1 MTMPI
6 PRRVLSVGFSGL
18 IHASVI
24 GGFWAVAGLPA
35 VESEGLGAGAADFG
49 GTAAVAAEFEPESAE
64 DEYAGPRAKLVSIGI
79 VVDEP
84 APVEPAPAPAAP
96 APPPPSPAPVAE
108 AVAVEAPPEPAPEP
122 TPEAPLTAPVPSAP
136 EEAAV
141 AEASEAEAG
150 AAEAEATA
158 AEEPQP
164 EPPPEVVAAQDGAA
178 EENPHR
184 QGKNFTPSGR
194 RPAGKGK
201 RKSCPV
207 VADDGVERLSPTEW
221 NVRRDVVEH
230 YAGNLKELMK
240 LGSVRPHRAEDGKLR
255 GFRVAVARCSI
266 LRDTGLRSGDIVQSI
281 NGIEVHDLF
290 GALGAYFKLRKET
303 HIEVRITRRGRPLT
317 FSYDLI

>member
-1 MTMPI
+1 M
-6 PRRVLSVGFSGL
+6 
-18 IHASVI
+18 
-24 GGFWAVAGLPA
+24 
-35 VESEGLGAGAADFG
+35 
-49 GTAAVAAEFEPESAE
+49 
-64 DEYAGPRAKLVSIGI
+64 
-79 VVDEP
+79 
-84 APVEPAPAPAAP
+84 
-96 APPPPSPAPVAE
+96 
-108 AVAVEAPPEPAPEP
+108 EAPPEPAPEP
-122 TPEAPLTAPVPSAP
+122 MPEAPQVAPVPSAP
-136 EEAAV
+136 EPEAV
-141 AEASEAEAG
+141 AAEATE
-150 AAEAEATA
+150 AAEAEAAEASAEVADAEAA
-158 AEEPQP
+158 AEPAAEVPAP
-164 EPPPEVVAAQDGAA
+164 EEAAA

-201 RKSCPV
+201 RRSCPV

>member
-1 MTMPI
+1 MPI
-6 PRRVLSVGFSGL
+6 PRRVLSVGFSGF

-24 GGFWAVAGLPA
+24 GGFWAWQGLAP
-35 VESEGLGAGAADFG
+35 VLPEGLGAGEADFG

-141 AEASEAEAG
+141 AEASEAEAE
-150 AAEAEATA
+150 AAEASAEVADAEAA
-158 AEEPQP
+158 VEP
-164 EPPPEVVAAQDGAA
+164 VA

-201 RKSCPV
+201 RRTCPT
-207 VADDGVERLSPTEW
+207 VADDGVERTSPTEW

-303 HIEVRITRRGRPLT
+303 HIDVRITRRGRPLT

>member
-1 MTMPI
+1 MPI
-6 PRRVLSVGFSGL
+6 PRRVLSVGFSGF

-24 GGFWAVAGLPA
+24 GGFWAWQGLAP
-35 VESEGLGAGAADFG
+35 VLPEGLGAGEADFG

-64 DEYAGPRAKLVSIGI
+64 DEEAGPRAKLVSIGI

-84 APVEPAPAPAAP
+84 AAAPAPPAPAPAPPVA
-96 APPPPSPAPVAE
+96 PPPSPAPVAAE
-108 AVAVEAPPEPAPEP
+108 VAVEAPPEPAPEP
-122 TPEAPLTAPVPSAP
+122 TPEAPQAAPVPSAP
-136 EEAAV
+136 EPEAVAAEATEAAEAEV
-141 AEASEAEAG
+141 AEASAEVADAEA
-150 AAEAEATA
+150 AV
-158 AEEPQP
+158 EP
-164 EPPPEVVAAQDGAA
+164 AA

-201 RKSCPV
+201 RRSCPT

-303 HIEVRITRRGRPLT
+303 HIDVRITRRGRPLT